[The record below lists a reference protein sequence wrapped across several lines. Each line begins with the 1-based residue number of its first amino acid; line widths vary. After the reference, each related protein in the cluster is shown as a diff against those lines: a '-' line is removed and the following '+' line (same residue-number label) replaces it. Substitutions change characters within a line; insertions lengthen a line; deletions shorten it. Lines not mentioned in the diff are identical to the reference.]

1 MTPAFFAP
9 QLRTFLP
16 LFQDMALKVRC
27 FVDTDTTHEVIRD
40 LRQLAQKWKD
50 EVISLDPTG
59 QPLLNVTPW
68 ISRAT
73 LDVIGEGKR
82 SALLVGTAFRNLQHS
97 WF

>member
-27 FVDTDTTHEVIRD
+27 FVDTDTTQKVIRN

-59 QPLLNVTPW
+59 QPLVNVTPW
-68 ISRAT
+68 LSRAT
-73 LDVIGEGKR
+73 LDVIGEGE
-82 SALLVGTAFRNLQHS
+82 
-97 WF
+97 

>member
-1 MTPAFFAP
+1 
-9 QLRTFLP
+9 
-16 LFQDMALKVRC
+16 MALKVRC
-27 FVDTDTTHEVIRD
+27 FVDTNTTHKVIRD

-82 SALLVGTAFRNLQHS
+82 SALLVGSALLSLQHS

>member
-16 LFQDMALKVRC
+16 LFQDMALKVRRL
-27 FVDTDTTHEVIRD
+27 VDAPTIQKVIRD

-59 QPLLNVTPW
+59 QPLINVTPW
-68 ISRAT
+68 LSRAT
-73 LDVIGEGKR
+73 LDVIGEGE
-82 SALLVGTAFRNLQHS
+82 
-97 WF
+97 